1 MKRNSSFA
9 SNILSNFDGSP
20 QVQKI
25 ELKKQKKNFNIS
37 QAINDYNLKK
47 SRQRLSSCNINSTI
61 NNMNTSNYNTFS
73 SNVSKQNA
81 NTTRKKPTITSIP
94 LPNKYKTKGPDTQII
109 STGEN
114 IPINLFQIYSKEN
127 DKAFLFKFTKY
138 NNDTQVDNILFRLG
152 VIRLNLFSQYIS
164 TCLSVISDYQTI
176 LNQPII
182 KSIQKYENGIMMQKQ
197 LFNMKKYILNFIKKL
212 PEKKKNEYMKEYVKY
227 LEKEIE
233 IGKKNGMDSESFEI
247 NYLFNF
253 FPRGI
258 EIMCDYDTF
267 ECVYYN
273 SKRNNKISGK
283 ALLPSPEFCFKLDP
297 NKIGI
302 KFFDFEFEIEDLD
315 DIKHIMTQVKKII
328 QDKIQVAKLFIEP
341 CLMQARLD
349 LEKKQKKQEEIEKEK
364 ENKKIIKDKKK
375 INLNNNFNLID
386 NIRNKNNINSMN
398 SKTNT
403 TEMTLTNNINEVNT
417 INHPNVIGKKN
428 LTYTNVNI
436 NNNFI
441 KNIENNFNL
450 NKDKNVT
457 HNENLE
463 KDINIIIPTMEEDS
477 ENEDKKTFNQNEEV
491 HENNLLKNIDDK
503 KNENKDEIFKEENL
517 EIMNLSDE
525 LNEKKIINKLK

>member
-25 ELKKQKKNFNIS
+25 ELKKQKKNFSIS

-47 SRQRLSSCNINSTI
+47 SRQRLSSYNINNI
-61 NNMNTSNYNTFS
+61 NNSNYNTYS
-73 SNVSKQNA
+73 SNVSKQSA
-81 NTTRKKPTITSIP
+81 NTTRKKPSITSIP
-94 LPNKYKTKGPDTQII
+94 FPNKYKSKGPDTQII

-127 DKAFLFKFTKY
+127 DKALLFKFIKY
-138 NNDTQVDNILFRLG
+138 NNDTQVDSILFRLG

-164 TCLSVISDYQTI
+164 TCLSVISDYKTI

-182 KSIQKYENGIMMQKQ
+182 KSIRKYEYGIMMQKQ

-212 PEKKKNEYMKEYVKY
+212 PENKKNEYMKEYLKY

-233 IGKKNGMDSESFEI
+233 TGKKNGMDSESFEI

-258 EIMCDYDTF
+258 EIICDYDTF

-273 SKRNNKISGK
+273 SKKNNKISGK

-341 CLMQARLD
+341 CLIQARLD
-349 LEKKQKKQEEIEKEK
+349 LEKKQKNHEENEK
-364 ENKKIIKDKKK
+364 ENNKVIKDKKK
-375 INLNNNFNLID
+375 INLSNNFNLIE
-386 NIRNKNNINSMN
+386 NIRNKNNINSIN

-417 INHPNVIGKKN
+417 INHPNAIGKKN
-428 LTYTNVNI
+428 LTYTTVNI

-450 NKDKNVT
+450 NKDKNVS
-457 HNENLE
+457 HIENLE
-463 KDINIIIPTMEEDS
+463 KDIKIIIPTMEEDN
-477 ENEDKKTFNQNEEV
+477 ENEDKKTFNQNEEI
-491 HENNLLKNIDDK
+491 HESNLLNNLDDK
-503 KNENKDEIFKEENL
+503 KNENKDEIFKGENL

-525 LNEKKIINKLK
+525 INEKKIINELK

>member
-9 SNILSNFDGSP
+9 SNILSKYDGTP

-25 ELKKQKKNFNIS
+25 ELKRQKKNFSIS

-47 SRQRLSSCNINSTI
+47 SRQRLSSYNINNTV
-61 NNMNTSNYNTFS
+61 NNMNTSNYNTYS
-73 SNVSKQNA
+73 SNASNQIAK
-81 NTTRKKPTITSIP
+81 TTRKKPSITGIP
-94 LPNKYKTKGPDTQII
+94 MPNKYKTKGPDTQII

-127 DKAFLFKFTKY
+127 DKAFLYKFTKY
-138 NNDTQVDNILFRLG
+138 NNDTQIDSLLFRLG

-164 TCLSVISDYQTI
+164 TCLSVVSDYQTI

-197 LFNMKKYILNFIKKL
+197 LFNMKKYILIFIKKL
-212 PEKKKNEYMKEYVKY
+212 PENKKNEYMKEYLKY

-247 NYLFNF
+247 NYLFTF

-258 EIMCDYDTF
+258 EIMFDYDTL

-349 LEKKQKKQEEIEKEK
+349 LEKKQKKQEENEK

-375 INLNNNFNLID
+375 INLGNNFNLIE
-386 NIRNKNNINSMN
+386 NIRNKANINSIN

-417 INHPNVIGKKN
+417 INHANAIGKKN
-428 LTYTNVNI
+428 LTYTTVNI
-436 NNNFI
+436 NN
-441 KNIENNFNL
+441 KL
-450 NKDKNVT
+450 G
-457 HNENLE
+457 
-463 KDINIIIPTMEEDS
+463 
-477 ENEDKKTFNQNEEV
+477 
-491 HENNLLKNIDDK
+491 
-503 KNENKDEIFKEENL
+503 DEIRVLNFGGKKIFATNSFNGLTNYTQSNNTPIKTESSELFRNY
-517 EIMNLSDE
+517 DE
-525 LNEKKIINKLK
+525 LKKKKEDFQE